1 MIGSSAAAPAT
12 AIVVTS
18 STPFWFIT
26 RATGLV
32 AGTASPAGRAR

>member
-18 STPFWFIT
+18 STSFWFIT
-26 RATGLV
+26 RATGLI
-32 AGTASPAGRAR
+32 ALCC